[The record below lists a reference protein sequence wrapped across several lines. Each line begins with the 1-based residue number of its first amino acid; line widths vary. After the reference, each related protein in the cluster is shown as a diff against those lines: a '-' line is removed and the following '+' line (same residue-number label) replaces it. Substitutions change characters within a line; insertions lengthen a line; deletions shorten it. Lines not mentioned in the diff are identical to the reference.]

1 MMTDTK
7 PLAHT
12 KLTLSTEARSQMVE
26 LLNQLLADYANL
38 ISMTLE
44 AHWNVRGSQFFTLHK
59 LFEQLYEDLNG
70 ELDTLAERISILG
83 GFAKGSLRRLAEAS
97 SLEEL
102 PEHPEGDYAYLDLL
116 IDRYGEVARA
126 FSSGIRHADEAG
138 DENTTDLLTG
148 VSRLLDKSLWFLEAH
163 RR

>member
-1 MMTDTK
+1 
-7 PLAHT
+7 
-12 KLTLSTEARSQMVE
+12 MVE

-83 GFAKGSLRRLAEAS
+83 GFALGGWQKPQAWRNCLNI
-97 SLEEL
+97 
-102 PEHPEGDYAYLDLL
+102 P
-116 IDRYGEVARA
+116 RA
-126 FSSGIRHADEAG
+126 TMPTS
-138 DENTTDLLTG
+138 TC
-148 VSRLLDKSLWFLEAH
+148 
-163 RR
+163 